1 MTDFLPANQDS
12 ISPMLL
18 HSQVLNGLVVLTSIH
33 AQDFQDMEG
42 DSAGGRETLPILYPV
57 ASRLSMLVLLPGWS
71 LFLSCFWDVNATV
84 AVPFILLGSFVGVQY
99 FLNKASLSA
108 RDHQTY
114 RVYNVRASFEP
125 FLELTDI
132 PNRSGF
138 AAFM

>member
-1 MTDFLPANQDS
+1 MTDSMPDNQAS

-18 HSQVLNGLVVLTSIH
+18 HSQVLNALVVLTSIH
-33 AQDFQDMEG
+33 AQDFQDIEG
-42 DSAGGRETLPILYPV
+42 DSAEGRETLPILYPA
-57 ASRLSMLVLLPGWS
+57 ASRMSMIVLLPGWS
-71 LFLSCFWDVNATV
+71 LFLSCFWDVSAAV

-99 FLNKASLSA
+99 FINKASLSA

-125 FLELTDI
+125 FLELTNI
-132 PNRSGF
+132 RSRSGF